1 MPLPVDPHI
10 AFEWLT
16 TEKAAGLVAI
26 IAAIAAYTIGGRKRD
41 KSEAAASAGG
51 SMTRTNE
58 LLEETLGVL
67 RGIGRQQHD
76 RADVDHAVHVQIR
89 DEIRLLRGDDG
100 WQGDPVRT
108 SPRPRRR
115 RKPAV

>member
-1 MPLPVDPHI
+1 MPLPVEPHV

-26 IAAIAAYTIGGRKRD
+26 IAAIAAYTIGGSKRD

-51 SMTRTNE
+51 MTRTNE
-58 LLEETLGVL
+58 LLEEMLGVL

-76 RADVDHAVHVQIR
+76 RAEIDHAVHVQIR
-89 DEIRLLRGDDG
+89 DEIRLLRGDEG
-100 WQGDPVRT
+100 WQGDPVQT
-108 SPRPRRR
+108 MSRPRRR
-115 RKPAV
+115 RKPAA